1 MNGPPILA
9 SSNTLRDNFK
19 QELNSDVNVSS
30 TIASQRF
37 GASPARG
44 NEMSL
49 DKITPEFAA
58 KIVKNFV
65 LPMFEQ
71 SAKARVGKRLGQK
84 ETLIQSGGIYNE
96 LKLSE

>member
-1 MNGPPILA
+1 
-9 SSNTLRDNFK
+9 
-19 QELNSDVNVSS
+19 
-30 TIASQRF
+30 
-37 GASPARG
+37 
-44 NEMSL
+44 MSL